1 MIVDKYLERLTMVS
15 SRTDLRINLDN
26 YIKDKNRFDQKE
38 INRSL
43 LDTRSALNSFQSI
56 DILNLD
62 GEVVAS
68 TNEAN
73 IGTNHV
79 NEEFFVRGLI
89 EDKVDMLFLDENRN
103 LKVHFSGPIYL
114 EDKLIGM
121 VVIEATTR
129 SIISMVKDYSGLGK
143 TGETLLAKRD
153 ENGDALFITPLRFDA
168 AAVLSKRVSKESLEL
183 PITQALLGNEQLF
196 TDSIDYRGEPVLA
209 ATRYV
214 KDTDW
219 GLVVKIDKAEAF
231 APVAGLRNSLILIT
245 LIAAIAILFVSL
257 YTARNITR
265 PITDLTRTAIEISG
279 GNLSRRVEVTSK
291 DEIGLL
297 AQSFN
302 QMIKN
307 LDTAHAG
314 LEKRVKQRT
323 AELEKEVAERKQAEE
338 ELREKEEFSFALF
351 QHNPIHTIVV
361 DREGRVIKTNMA
373 KRKSGDRV
381 PNIGD
386 VMYKDYAGRH
396 EIDMHSELMKCIG
409 NGRTKMFPELKYD
422 DKFLN
427 ISIAYFPKGAIITS
441 QDITERK
448 LAEKEQERLQAQLIQ
463 SEKMAGIGTLASG
476 IAHEFNNLLHIMR
489 GHAEFAQSTKKAK
502 DMEEALDIVLKTS
515 DEVAKIVSDLL
526 TFAREEP
533 SKKEKESGDIAEL
546 IEGVL
551 LLMEEYLRKQNIEV
565 VRKYGRTSRVEMNKG
580 EMQQVFL
587 NIINNARDAMLPK
600 GGKLEI
606 ETKQLNGNIEVSI
619 SDTGKGIE
627 KENLGK
633 LFEPFYTT
641 KRTEEDDREF
651 LGTGLG
657 LSVSYGILKRHGGT
671 IKVKSKVNKGSTFTI
686 NLPLK
691 EKKRKSLHENK

>member
-1 MIVDKYLERLTMVS
+1 MVVDKYLERLALVS
-15 SRTDLRINLDN
+15 SKTQLRINLDN
-26 YIKDKNRFDQKE
+26 YIKEKNQSDQEEMNK
-38 INRSL
+38 NL
-43 LDTRSALNSFQSI
+43 LNTRSAIAGFQNI
-56 DILNLD
+56 DMLNLD

-68 TNEAN
+68 TNEEK

-79 NEEFFVRGLI
+79 NEEFFVRGLV
-89 EDKVDMLFLDENRN
+89 ENRVDMLFLDENRN

-114 EDKLIGM
+114 EDKLIGV
-121 VVIEATTR
+121 VVIESTTH
-129 SIISMVKDYSGLGK
+129 SIISMVKNYSGLGE

-168 AAVLSKRVSKESLEL
+168 DAVLTKRVSKEALEL
-183 PITQALLGNEQLF
+183 PITQALLGNDQLL

-214 KDTDW
+214 EDTDW

-245 LIAAIAILFVSL
+245 VSASIAILFVSL

-265 PITDLTRTAIEISG
+265 PITDLTRTATEISG
-279 GNLSRRVEVTSK
+279 GNLSRIVEVTSK

-302 QMIKN
+302 QMTKN
-307 LDTAHAG
+307 LDEAHAG
-314 LEKRVKQRT
+314 LEHKVEQRT
-323 AELEKEVAERKQAEE
+323 AKLKKEVADRKQAEE
-338 ELREKEEFSFALF
+338 ELREKEQFNFALF
-351 QHNPIHTIVV
+351 QHNPIQIIVV
-361 DREGRVIKTNMA
+361 DREGKVIKINTA

-386 VMYKDYAGRH
+386 VMYKDYAGKH
-396 EIDMHSELMKCIG
+396 EIDMHSELMKCIRS
-409 NGRTKMFPELKYD
+409 GRTKMFPELKYD

-427 ISIAYFPKGAIITS
+427 ISIASFPKGAIITS
-441 QDITERK
+441 QDITEQK
-448 LAEKEQERLQAQLIQ
+448 QGEKEQGRLQAQLIQ

-489 GHAEFAQSTKKAK
+489 GHAEFAQSTRKAE
-502 DMEEALDIVLKTS
+502 DMEEALDVVLKTS
-515 DEVAKIVSDLL
+515 DEVAKIVGDLL

-533 SKKEKESGDIAEL
+533 SKKEKESGDIAES

-551 LLMEEYLRKQNIEV
+551 SLMEEYLRKQNIEI
-565 VRKYGRTSRVEMNKG
+565 VRKYGKTPQVEMNRG

-587 NIINNARDAMLPK
+587 NIVNNARDAMLPK

-606 ETKQLNGNIEVSI
+606 ETKQLNKNIEVSI

-641 KRTEEDDREF
+641 KRTEEDDSEF
-651 LGTGLG
+651 PGTGLG
-657 LSVSYGILKRHGGT
+657 LSVSYGIVKRHGGT
-671 IKVKSKVNKGSTFTI
+671 IEAKSKVNKGTTFTVK
-686 NLPLK
+686 LPLK
-691 EKKRKSLHENK
+691 